1 MPAFFN
7 SSLLTHITI
16 DDELKGVVETAL
28 KEFGQQFGA
37 LRAPAGAAA

>member
-1 MPAFFN
+1 V
-7 SSLLTHITI
+7 LTTIAEKKII